1 MSTPA
6 IQTLTWFVGL
16 GLAAVTGLLGAVTIT
31 MAWWKGRKHD
41 RVSETLDQ
49 LQEQLLERLFETD
62 PDWNAWIAELSG
74 VERRQLQLLTDQYL
88 RRLRGTEFE
97 RLYELAEALG
107 LPAQAKRDLDSG
119 RGRFRALTWL
129 ALLQEPVTLE
139 RLKRC
144 CTGTQRERAGAARL
158 LFESNHADAP
168 ELGTNLLIGDGHQPL
183 SAFGLDTLYRLNN
196 GTETPILARVA
207 EQGPELDTRLLVQV
221 LMVLRFCSVSEPP
234 ERLALLGDLFDHETP
249 QVRAAT
255 VGVIERHGWRE
266 PFQSR
271 IDIDELLADPAP
283 TVRYDVYHL
292 LASWGSEESA
302 ALLRD
307 ALNAADDHELLAVM
321 RAISIHPRASLPEPT
336 GRLEQFVQWVKAD
349 EAVARR
355 KEPKWGVGAA
365 WG

>member
-1 MSTPA
+1 MTTPA
-6 IQTLTWFVGL
+6 IQTLAWFVAV

-31 MAWWKGRKHD
+31 MAWWKRRKHD
-41 RVSETLDQ
+41 RVSEIQ
-49 LQEQLLERLFETD
+49 NRLQEQLLERLFEAD
-62 PDWNAWIAELSG
+62 PDWNAWIAKLSR
-74 VERRQLQLLTDQYL
+74 VERRELQLLTDQYL

-97 RLYELAEALG
+97 RLYELAETLA
-107 LPAQAKRDLDSG
+107 LPAKAKRDLDAG
-119 RGRFRALTWL
+119 RDRFRALTWL
-129 ALLQEPVTLE
+129 ALLREPVASE

-144 CTGTQRERAGAARL
+144 CTGTRRERTGAARL
-158 LFESNHADAP
+158 LYESGHADAA
-168 ELGTNLLIGDGHQPL
+168 EVGTNLLLGDGHQPL

-196 GTETPILARVA
+196 GTETPILARVT
-207 EQGPELDTRLLVQV
+207 EEGPELDTRLLVQV
-221 LMVLRFCSVSEPP
+221 LTVLRFCSVSEPP
-234 ERLALLGDLFDHETP
+234 ERLALLGDLFDHESA

-271 IDIDELLADPAP
+271 IGVDELLADPAP

-307 ALNAADDHELLAVM
+307 ALKADDDRELLAVV
-321 RAISIHPRASLPEPT
+321 RAISIHPRASLPEST
-336 GRLEQFVQWVKAD
+336 GRLERFVQWVKAD

-355 KEPKWGVGAA
+355 KDSKWGVGAA